1 MQIIQTI
8 RGEDLK
14 KKIPTILIILLI
26 ATSGLNF
33 VSAQNET
40 DDILISENEYETN
53 EIRSLRSQETSEDQL
68 NLHERRNRNEEQT
81 ITNSSENRLG
91 EEVKSLESGYRNVS
105 FDDGYHGYC
114 VNHNLHSTGRGET
127 FIVEDTSN
135 ITSLKYGESV
145 GNYLKILFVDHYNY
159 TMNPATTDLSQII
172 WTFTNYD
179 YKNSD
184 NEIIKSILESASN
197 GRVIP
202 DHGAVAKISDNQEAI
217 FDFELLNSK
226 KDSTQNFFGYKINYR
241 TIEIIEDEILG
252 AAPENS
258 TPESNETI
266 PENNATIKNET
277 IPENST
283 TANNKT
289 NLKNNF
295 TAENSTVPSKTNET
309 KTLTT
314 VQSEIKENNLI
325 KHATGNEFSIFG
337 ILIVIIGLILL
348 IKYMRD

>member
-1 MQIIQTI
+1 M
-8 RGEDLK
+8 K

-33 VSAQNET
+33 VSAQNEL
-40 DDILISENEYETN
+40 DDVLISENEYETH
-53 EIRSLRSQETSEDQL
+53 EIRSLRTQETSEDQL
-68 NLHERRNRNEEQT
+68 KSHVQRNRNEGHT

-91 EEVKSLESGYRNVS
+91 EEVKSLERGYRNVS

-179 YKNSD
+179 YKNS
-184 NEIIKSILESASN
+184 NHEIIKSILESASN

-226 KDSTQNFFGYKINYR
+226 KDSTQNFFGYRINYR
-241 TIEIIEDEILG
+241 TIDIIDDGLG
-252 AAPENS
+252 AIPENS

-283 TANNKT
+283 ATNNKT

-309 KTLTT
+309 KTLTKI
-314 VQSEIKENNLI
+314 QSEIKENNLI